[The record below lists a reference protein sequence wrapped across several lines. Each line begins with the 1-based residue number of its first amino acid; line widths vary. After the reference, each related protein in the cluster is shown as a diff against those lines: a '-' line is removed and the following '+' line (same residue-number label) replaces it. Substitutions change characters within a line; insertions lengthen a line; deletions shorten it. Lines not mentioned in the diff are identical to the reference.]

1 MSTADKFKAW
11 LHWMICLYLSKK
23 SSLVQSHP
31 RILSKN
37 FSIFT
42 FQFSVFIVSLPI
54 EKHVFMDAAMIKI
67 IQDYFKTQPVL
78 KAWLFGSYAR
88 GEETPD
94 SDVDI
99 LVVFDRK
106 KHSIGLIDHVRMANS
121 LEDLLK
127 RKIDLVEE
135 GTLLPFASESAN
147 HDKKLFYE
155 RAN

>member
-1 MSTADKFKAW
+1 
-11 LHWMICLYLSKK
+11 
-23 SSLVQSHP
+23 
-31 RILSKN
+31 
-37 FSIFT
+37 
-42 FQFSVFIVSLPI
+42 
-54 EKHVFMDAAMIKI
+54 MDAAMIKTS
-67 IQDYFKTQPVL
+67 QDYFKTQPVL

-88 GEETPD
+88 SEETPD